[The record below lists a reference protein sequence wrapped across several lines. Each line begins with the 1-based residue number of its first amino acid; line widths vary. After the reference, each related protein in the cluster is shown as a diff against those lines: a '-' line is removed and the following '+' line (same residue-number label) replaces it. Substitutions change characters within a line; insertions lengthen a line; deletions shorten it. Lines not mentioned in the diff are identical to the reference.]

1 MTKKTFVSV
10 FLFSL
15 GLLILVAPPLVAAQ
29 YIGETTWTMTK
40 NQDQNGSVIPP
51 KALTFTGAITRMGGV
66 YYTMQGYGGNGSAE
80 GNPIFTGGGVL
91 IGNLLYLTLSYSQL
105 QSSTVRETGVIHL
118 ELDKTTL
125 NGTFSDVAHNFDIST
140 EGPNPVFS
148 NFFAAGTL
156 TRTGPVINLT
166 PGASVGSTSLLLLEQ

>member
-1 MTKKTFVSV
+1 MTKKTVV
-10 FLFSL
+10 CAFLVSL
-15 GLLILVAPPLVAAQ
+15 GLSILGAPAVVAAQ
-29 YIGETTWTMTK
+29 YLGETTWTMTK
-40 NQDQNGSVIPP
+40 TQDKNGPVIPP
-51 KALTFTGAITRMGGV
+51 KAFTCTGAITRMGGV
-66 YYTMQGYGGNGSAE
+66 YYTMQGYGGNASAG

-105 QSSTVRETGVIHL
+105 QTSTVRETGVIHL

-148 NFFAAGTL
+148 DFFAAGTL
-156 TRTGPVINLT
+156 TRTGPFINLT
-166 PGASVGSTSLLLLEQ
+166 PGALVGSTSLLFLE